1 MVGTKPWAIALVAFC
16 TLLTAGG
23 QLLFKLGLNRLD
35 LSLFG
40 MITNYYLIMGF
51 VFYGLGAIILVI
63 ALKYGELSVL
73 YPVVALSFVW
83 VAILSSLF
91 LEEVIGPFKILG
103 IGGIILGVSAIGRGS
118 NHSPKLK
125 LR

>member
-1 MVGTKPWAIALVAFC
+1 MSETKTWAIFLVAFC

-23 QLLFKLGLNRLD
+23 QLLFKLGLNRFEM
-35 LSLFG
+35 SFFG
-40 MITNYYLIMGF
+40 LITNYPLILGF
-51 VFYGLGAIILVI
+51 IFYGLGAVLLVI

-83 VAILSSLF
+83 VAILSSTF
-91 LEEVIGPFKILG
+91 LGES
-103 IGGIILGVSAIGRGS
+103 IGGVKIMGIVGIIIGVSLIGRGA
-118 NHSPKLK
+118 KKKRAVK